1 MRTAGLADPVS
12 TAAAACAP
20 APALAS
26 QRVKSLA
33 VTRLRL
39 TNFRNYASFGFDGD
53 TRPVVL
59 TGPNGAGKTNLLEAV
74 SFLAP
79 GRGLRGARLTDIDRR
94 VAANESSPESNFE
107 SETNSKQTS
116 DHGFN
121 DHSSGGWA
129 VAATVQTL
137 EGPVDIGTGREADS
151 TRRTVRISNQD
162 ATSQAALANF
172 VSIVWLT
179 PQMDRLFLDSASAR
193 RRFLDRLAYG
203 FDPSHA
209 SRVNAYDHA
218 MRERARLLKTG
229 RRDNAWLSALEDT
242 MAERGVAIAAA
253 RLSLT
258 ERLSEISIAAAGP
271 FPRARITA
279 GGAVED
285 WLRVGPALAAEDLLR
300 EKLAANRGLDA
311 DLGRTSEG
319 AHRGDLVVSHIEKE
333 MPAALCSTGEQ
344 KALLIAI
351 ILAHAR
357 LLAEHNGAA
366 PLILL
371 DEVAAH
377 LDSERRR
384 ALFAE
389 ILEHGAQAW
398 MTGADPALFDEI
410 SPRQAAFYSVEN
422 AVATPLQ

>member
-1 MRTAGLADPVS
+1 MNTAGLANSISTPVEGRD
-12 TAAAACAP
+12 TAPNIASSDGAPSRVSPLYAP
-20 APALAS
+20 APDS
-26 QRVKSLA
+26 KSLA

-39 TNFRNYASFGFDGD
+39 TNFRNYAAFRYDGD
-53 TRPVVL
+53 KRPVVL
-59 TGPNGAGKTNLLEAV
+59 TGPNGAGKTNLLEAI
-74 SFLAP
+74 SYLAP

-94 VAANESSPESNFE
+94 GATG
-107 SETNSKQTS
+107 ETMN
-116 DHGFN
+116 N
-121 DHSSGGWA
+121 PGGWA

-137 EGPVDIGTGREADS
+137 DGPVDIGTGREPDS
-151 TRRTVRISNQD
+151 TRRTVRVSNQD
-162 ATSQAALANF
+162 ATNQAALASY

-179 PQMDRLFLDSASAR
+179 PQMDRLFIDSASAR

-218 MRERARLLKTG
+218 MRERARLLKSG
-229 RRDNAWLSALEDT
+229 RRDNDWLAALEDT

-258 ERLSEISIAAAGP
+258 DRLNEIATVAAGP

-285 WLRVGPALAAEDLLR
+285 WLRESPALAAEDRLR
-300 EKLAANRGLDA
+300 ERLAANRGLDA
-311 DLGRTSEG
+311 DSGRTTEG
-319 AHRGDLVVSHIEKE
+319 AHRGDLVVSHIEKQ
-333 MPAALCSTGEQ
+333 MPAELCSTGEQ

-357 LLAEHNGAA
+357 LLSDHNGAA
-366 PLILL
+366 PLMLL

-410 SPRQAAFYSVEN
+410 SPRHASFYTVQD
-422 AVATPLQ
+422 AVATPL